1 MALKKSS
8 NIEEDFQLEEFE
20 TIREYINYFYN
31 EDDTSI
37 RYAILDRIVELD
49 NGDIA
54 LVKLLSDF
62 EIEHNILTYISM
74 LLIKLDP
81 KDAPIDE
88 IMELLKVEDAFIRNL
103 VVSILQAYGSEIK
116 YYIVKFLIDDDRD
129 LRIFAINILGDVN
142 FSESRDMMLELLE
155 KEEDINVAMTA
166 VDYLAEI
173 GEEQDI
179 QKLIEVKERFKTE
192 PYTQFAIDRAI
203 KMIKG

>member
-62 EIEHNILTYISM
+62 EIEHNILPYISM